1 MNAIGEAVVCMPQ
14 VLAHDIYLL
23 RTQQSVVAAMI
34 CCLFSVMPSRCLS
47 SCPSGVCSLPSSLR
61 SSAVTALIRAVALG
75 ILAKPVSVYESF
87 FNALFRG
94 LLTVLM
100 IIMGMEAAHRMN
112 A

>member
-1 MNAIGEAVVCMPQ
+1 
-14 VLAHDIYLL
+14 
-23 RTQQSVVAAMI
+23 
-34 CCLFSVMPSRCLS
+34 
-47 SCPSGVCSLPSSLR
+47 
-61 SSAVTALIRAVALG
+61 
-75 ILAKPVSVYESF
+75 VYESF